1 MKEGEG
7 MAVKKSKEDS
17 FYKRLVL
24 KILEVKGV
32 SYEEWLEEQHKA
44 FLNSKENQET
54 VLKSLDTFREFGG
67 E

>member
-1 MKEGEG
+1 MVIKKNKEN
-7 MAVKKSKEDS
+7 S

-32 SYEEWLEEQHKA
+32 SYEEWLEEQHRE
-44 FLNSKENQET
+44 FLDNKENQET
-54 VLKSLDTFREFGG
+54 VLKSLDTLKEFGG